1 MPKDK
6 EKLSTKSKNRR
17 GGEVVE
23 RGERDPWT
31 EMDRLFSQFRSN
43 FNDLFYRNMPTF
55 SETKNENVMPPLAD
69 VVDHGD
75 RFELNVELPGVS
87 KDDVDVEV
95 TPYTVKLSAEK
106 GEKGEK
112 KGRNWLRKERSNFSY
127 YRSFDLPDEIKSDDV
142 EAEIQDGVLTLT
154 MPKENPASSYES
166 KKVKIK

>member
-1 MPKDK
+1 MTKDK
-6 EKLSTKSKNRR
+6 EKLSTESKKRR

-23 RGERDPWT
+23 RGQRDPWA

-55 SETKNENVMPPLAD
+55 SETKNENVMSPLAD

-75 RFELNVELPGVS
+75 RFEMNVELPGVS
-87 KDDVDVEV
+87 KDDIDVEV
-95 TPYTVKLSAEK
+95 SPYNVKLSAEK
-106 GEKGEK
+106 GGKEEK

-127 YRSFDLPDEIKSDDV
+127 YRNFNLPDEIKSDDV
-142 EAEIQDGVLTLT
+142 EAEMQDGVLTLN
-154 MPKENPASSYES
+154 MPKENPVPSYES